1 LRLTLTSRK
10 IEKNRYDSDAY
21 LEDIEEPMSHLS
33 QLNPH
38 MNWVSGYVKRDVGTL
53 NDTYVADYKLS
64 VLMQK
69 GLVDRVEGESFL
81 AEAGLRD
88 FHWRITWPED
98 FEMPDE
104 MLVDRIANVEGYAV
118 FVHGWT
124 GNFGIWE
131 DLPGMAVRS
140 NRQLVA
146 IAIDH
151 NGFGESR
158 FEDNTPPIEICN
170 PPAAM
175 ATLQRWVDLMKI
187 RRQPG
192 TPRQKVINFIGHSM
206 GGATLFY
213 LNPILWN
220 YGEVTRLALAPALLL
235 EDEGHRFFYTTLG
248 LGIGILER
256 LPVFE
261 LVERFVKPKMLDILV
276 AGASEEVKEMHSV
289 QYEATPRGITG
300 STFMAMGRLK
310 NYEIA
315 RDFSTMK
322 VMLGHRDPLVGLV
335 NMMDLLQKMEFPA
348 ANIHV
353 VPGTHYM
360 FSVGHESPMNAYQHA
375 QNREMVVDDI
385 LTLHKKAFGMQKD
398 GIRFG

>member
-1 LRLTLTSRK
+1 
-10 IEKNRYDSDAY
+10 
-21 LEDIEEPMSHLS
+21 MSHLS
-33 QLNPH
+33 QMNPH
-38 MNWVSGYVKRDVGTL
+38 MNWVSGYDVRAQGRLTS
-53 NDTYVADYKLS
+53 TYVAEYTLS
-64 VLMQK
+64 HLMQK
-69 GLVDRVEGESFL
+69 GLIDRVEGEAFL
-81 AEAGLRD
+81 TESGLED
-88 FHWRITWPED
+88 FHWEITWPED
-98 FEMPDE
+98 FDMPDE

-118 FVHGWT
+118 FIHGWT
-124 GNFGIWE
+124 GNYHIWE
-131 DLPGMAVRS
+131 DLPGLVVRT

-151 NGFGESR
+151 NGFGDSV
-158 FEDNTPPIEICN
+158 FQDKTPALDTCN

-175 ATLQRWVDLMKI
+175 LTLQRWIDLIKI

-192 TPRQKVINFIGHSM
+192 TPRQKVINLIGHSM

-213 LNPILWN
+213 MNPILWN
-220 YGEVTRLALAPALLL
+220 YGEVTRFALAPALLL
-235 EDEGHRFFYTTLG
+235 EDESHRFFYTTLG

-261 LVERFVKPKMLDILV
+261 VIERFIKPRMLDILV
-276 AGASEEVKEMHSV
+276 AGSSEEVKQIHSD

-300 STFMAMGRLK
+300 ATFMAMGRLK

-322 VMLGHRDPLVGLV
+322 VMLGHRDPLVGLI

-360 FSVGHESPMNAYQHA
+360 FSVGYETPMNAYQHA

-385 LTLHKKAFGMQKD
+385 LGLHKQAIQMQKM
-398 GIRFG
+398 GVRYG

>member
-1 LRLTLTSRK
+1 
-10 IEKNRYDSDAY
+10 
-21 LEDIEEPMSHLS
+21 MSHLS
-33 QLNPH
+33 QMNPH
-38 MNWVSGYVKRDVGTL
+38 MNWVSGYDVRAQGRLTS
-53 NDTYVADYKLS
+53 TYVAEYTLS
-64 VLMQK
+64 HLMQK
-69 GLVDRVEGESFL
+69 GLIDRVEGEAFL
-81 AEAGLRD
+81 TESGLED
-88 FHWRITWPED
+88 FHWEITWPED
-98 FEMPDE
+98 FDMPDE

-118 FVHGWT
+118 FIHGWT
-124 GNFGIWE
+124 GNYHIWE
-131 DLPGMAVRS
+131 DLPGLVVRT

-151 NGFGESR
+151 NGFGDSV
-158 FEDNTPPIEICN
+158 FQDKTPALDTCN

-175 ATLQRWVDLMKI
+175 LTLQRWIDLIKI

-192 TPRQKVINFIGHSM
+192 TPRQKVINLIGHSM

-213 LNPILWN
+213 MNPILS
-220 YGEVTRLALAPALLL
+220 
-235 EDEGHRFFYTTLG
+235 D
-248 LGIGILER
+248 
-256 LPVFE
+256 
-261 LVERFVKPKMLDILV
+261 
-276 AGASEEVKEMHSV
+276 

-300 STFMAMGRLK
+300 ATFMAMGRLK

-322 VMLGHRDPLVGLV
+322 VMLGHRDPLVGLI

-360 FSVGHESPMNAYQHA
+360 FSVGYETPMNAYQHA

-385 LTLHKKAFGMQKD
+385 LGLHKQAIQMQKM
-398 GIRFG
+398 GVRYG